1 MDKLRLDLDFSKD
14 PIAQDMI
21 CRIMR
26 DKGFQT
32 PQEAVQYGVNSDTAT
47 DIIENRW
54 AQDAYIRWRHAD
66 PERELHW
73 IPLAEPKFIVEIDE
87 YQQACLNLAEC
98 IHPPVFFVKKDP
110 QITVSRMRTR
120 CPA

>member
-32 PQEAVQYGVNSDTAT
+32 PQNHSLQNENSLSCIISIQYPNSGT
-47 DIIENRW
+47 ENTYR
-54 AQDAYIRWRHAD
+54 R
-66 PERELHW
+66 
-73 IPLAEPKFIVEIDE
+73 
-87 YQQACLNLAEC
+87 
-98 IHPPVFFVKKDP
+98 
-110 QITVSRMRTR
+110 
-120 CPA
+120 

>member
-47 DIIENRW
+47 DIIENR
-54 AQDAYIRWRHAD
+54 
-66 PERELHW
+66 
-73 IPLAEPKFIVEIDE
+73 
-87 YQQACLNLAEC
+87 
-98 IHPPVFFVKKDP
+98 
-110 QITVSRMRTR
+110 
-120 CPA
+120 

>member
-54 AQDAYIRWRHAD
+54 HAD

-98 IHPPVFFVKKDP
+98 IEK
-110 QITVSRMRTR
+110 VSSQEAVGLLLMFALGRMGYHL
-120 CPA
+120 

>member
-47 DIIENRW
+47 DIIENRELTR
-54 AQDAYIRWRHAD
+54 QFSSLKKIPKSQS
-66 PERELHW
+66 PE
-73 IPLAEPKFIVEIDE
+73 
-87 YQQACLNLAEC
+87 
-98 IHPPVFFVKKDP
+98 
-110 QITVSRMRTR
+110 
-120 CPA
+120 